1 METSGEFPPLSLV
14 KKCLPLHVRRRN
26 LRETILKCI
35 ITWPTLRKLKRSGR
49 KPGKN
54 VRIHGK
60 SARYDASGIGLV
72 KKENVSG
79 PGSVDFTWRQKIKR
93 KNLFFR
99 DLDRDSQVTAS
110 CSTISVGK
118 SLLHQSTCVFSAFL
132 KGIKGPDPI
141 SRTTFCKS
149 LASRVL

>member
-14 KKCLPLHVRRRN
+14 KKFLSLHVRRRN
-26 LRETILKCI
+26 LRETILKWI
-35 ITWPTLRKLKRSGR
+35 ITLPTLRKLKRSGR

-72 KKENVSG
+72 KKENVSE

-93 KNLFFR
+93 QNLFFKKIGILKWPHHVQR
-99 DLDRDSQVTAS
+99 
-110 CSTISVGK
+110 SVGK

-141 SRTTFCKS
+141 SRATFCKS

>member
-1 METSGEFPPLSLV
+1 METSGEFHPLSLV

-72 KKENVSG
+72 KKENVSE

-93 KNLFFR
+93 QNLFFKKIGILKWPHHVQR
-99 DLDRDSQVTAS
+99 
-110 CSTISVGK
+110 SVGK